1 MMLYFFFLAK
11 FILWCFSIFAASVNG
26 IFFFLSA
33 GSMTGTKA
41 VDLYLLVLLSDS
53 LLHFPQFLVY

>member
-26 IFFFLSA
+26 IFFPFSWIYDRDK
-33 GSMTGTKA
+33 SC
-41 VDLYLLVLLSDS
+41 
-53 LLHFPQFLVY
+53 